1 MFNDLSIIIL
11 SAGKGSRMKTS
22 LPKVMHQI
30 AGRSMLDRVID
41 QAIKLNPRDIS
52 LVISRDIE
60 KYQTQIINNHPF
72 SNFNFIIQE
81 QRLGTAHA
89 VSCALDFYQKSSQ
102 KLSSKILI
110 LYGDTPLISSDTLVK
125 MLHQINDH
133 QICILAF
140 ENEQTNSYGKLVI
153 DDNGQ
158 LKSIIENKDATKQQ
172 QAIKL
177 CNSGVMAI
185 KSQSLIELID
195 HIKNDNLAKEFYL
208 TDLIKIAHHHHH
220 KTTYIETTNQE
231 VLGVNSLAEL
241 SIIEEITQ
249 NQLRE
254 KFMAN
259 GVKLIAP
266 SSVFFNYDTEIEND
280 VVIHPNVIFA
290 QGVSID
296 CEVEIKSFCHLEG
309 VKIKSGS
316 VIGPFARIRKNT
328 VINNKVK
335 IGNFVEIKNS
345 VIEDHAKIN
354 HLSYV
359 GDSEVGSHANIG
371 AGVITCNYD
380 GYNKF
385 KTVIG
390 DDVFIGS
397 NTALIA
403 PVEIGKS
410 AVIGAGSVITKNV
423 ASDELSIARSKQQ
436 NIVDGGKK
444 FHQQKSRNKKHD

>member
-1 MFNDLSIIIL
+1 MFDDLSIIIL
-11 SAGKGSRMKTS
+11 SAGKGSRMKSS

-52 LVISRDIE
+52 LVISNELE
-60 KYQTQIINNHPF
+60 KYQQQIIDNHPF
-72 SNFNFIIQE
+72 FNFNFIIQE

-89 VSCALDFYQKSSQ
+89 VSCALNFYKESSF
-102 KLSSKILI
+102 KLSSKVLI
-110 LYGDTPLISSDTLVK
+110 LYGDTPLISAETLAK
-125 MLHQINDH
+125 MLLAIDQNK
-133 QICILAF
+133 ICILAF
-140 ENEQTNSYGKLVI
+140 ENDQLNSYGKLII
-153 DDNGQ
+153 DQHGN
-158 LKSIIENKDATKQQ
+158 LKSIVETKDATDQQ
-172 QAIKL
+172 KAIKL

-185 KSQSLIELID
+185 NSEALLQLID
-195 HIKNDNLAKEFYL
+195 QVKNDNLAKEFYL
-208 TDLIKIAHHHHH
+208 TDLIKIAQNHHY
-220 KTTYIETTNQE
+220 KTTYIKTSNQE
-231 VLGVNSLAEL
+231 VLGVNSLEEL
-241 SIIEEITQ
+241 AIIEEITQ
-249 NQLRE
+249 DQLR
-254 KFMAN
+254 KNFMAD

-266 SSVFFNYDTEIEND
+266 STIFFNYDTKIENN

-290 QGVSID
+290 SGVSIES
-296 CEVEIKSFCHLEG
+296 EVEIKSFCHIEG
-309 VKIKSGS
+309 AKIKSKS

-328 VINNKVK
+328 TINQDVR
-335 IGNFVEIKNS
+335 IGNFVEVKNS
-345 VIEDHAKIN
+345 IIDDHAKIN

-359 GDSEVGSHANIG
+359 GDSQVGNHVNIG

-390 DDVFIGS
+390 DGSFIGS

-436 NIVDGGKK
+436 NIADGAKK
-444 FHQQKSRNKKHD
+444 FHQQKSRNKKT